1 MSEEAPKPDDKII
14 AAPLEDVRRAR
25 GDAIVAVPLE
35 QVRSARGQAVVALPR
50 SKVASLRAFRRIRA
64 DRILG
69 TIGIILVLIG
79 ILLIFT
85 WEKPPEIVKKYGV
98 EWPLETI
105 TLESDNNTLACTSN
119 PCAGAAAE
127 RAYTVDVTQTN
138 VTAVTVWLQW
148 VDTVVGEN
156 EDLSEGDELQLT
168 LTGPEGTNITN
179 VVVAKVGGRAGENIS
194 LTYPMSG
201 IPDVGAVQPA
211 DNDEQAYALIGDRTN
226 RTGIGSWTI
235 TVKINRAG
243 DNWNPTSPAGA
254 EMRASGQKCP
264 ANSPAQVCEHDPGN
278 AYSFGF
284 QIVRYSV
291 AIEKQY

>member
-1 MSEEAPKPDDKII
+1 MSEEAPNPDDKII

-25 GDAIVAVPLE
+25 GEGIVAVPLE
-35 QVRSARGQAVVALPR
+35 QFRSARGQAVVALPR
-50 SKVASLRAFRRIRA
+50 SKVASLRAFRRIRT
-64 DRILG
+64 DRLLG

-105 TLESDNNTLACTSN
+105 TLENDNNTLACSAN

-127 RAYTVDVTQTN
+127 RTYSIDVTQTN
-138 VTAVTVWLQW
+138 VTGVTVWLQW
-148 VDTVVGEN
+148 NDNVVGEN
-156 EDLSEGDELQLT
+156 EELSEGDELRLT

-179 VVVAKVGGRAGENIS
+179 VAVSKVGGRAGENIS

-201 IPDVGAVQPA
+201 IPDLGAVQPA
-211 DNDEQAYALIGDRTN
+211 DNDAEAFALIGDKTN
-226 RTGIGSWTI
+226 RTGIGTWTI
-235 TVKINRAG
+235 TVAIVRAG
-243 DNWNPTSPAGA
+243 DDWGPSPVAA
-254 EMRASGQKCP
+254 ELRSNGQKCP
-264 ANSPAQVCEHDPGN
+264 PNSAQPVCTPDPGN
-278 AYSFGF
+278 DYNFGF
-284 QIVRYSV
+284 QIIRYSV